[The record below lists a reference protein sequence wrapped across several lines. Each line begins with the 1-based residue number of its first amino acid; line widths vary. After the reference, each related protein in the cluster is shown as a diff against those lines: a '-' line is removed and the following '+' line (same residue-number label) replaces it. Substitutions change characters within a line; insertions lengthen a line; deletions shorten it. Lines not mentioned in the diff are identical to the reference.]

1 MFDVSHFSFFPVH
14 SKFVGLS
21 MISVFYR
28 SRGTKDFHLHTCK
41 FQLYTFKKK
50 CKGDKIKFFPFY
62 LGIFCKFCM
71 HLP

>member
-1 MFDVSHFSFFPVH
+1 MFDVSHFYFFPVH

-50 CKGDKIKFFPFY
+50 CKGDKIKFFSVLFGNF
-62 LGIFCKFCM
+62 L
-71 HLP
+71 